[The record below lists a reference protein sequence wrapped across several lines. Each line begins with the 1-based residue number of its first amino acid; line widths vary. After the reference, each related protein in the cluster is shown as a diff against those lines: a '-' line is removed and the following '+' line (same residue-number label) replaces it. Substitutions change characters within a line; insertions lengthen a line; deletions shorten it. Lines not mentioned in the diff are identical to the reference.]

1 MLFLGALSAGAQHYD
16 RGYEAVPSS
25 PFVKKGTWVAGGSAR
40 YSQHINEG
48 YNFLVISDIDSKG
61 YSISVNPELLY
72 MVRDNRGVGLR
83 FSYDRDMLD
92 LSNAEL
98 SLSDISMSAKDCYG
112 ISHKYS
118 AHAVYRSYIPLGGSK
133 RIAMYADLLLG
144 GSFKQGKTFNASG
157 EYVRGTYEQAYALEL
172 AVDPGLVAFLS
183 ERLAAE
189 VNVGIFGISYRWNN
203 QTHNQV
209 LNGHT
214 DSASAGFMLNLLS
227 LGVGLSYYFL

>member
-40 YSQHINEG
+40 YSQHINED

-183 ERLAAE
+183 ERLAVE

>member
-40 YSQHINEG
+40 YSQHINED

-61 YSISVNPELLY
+61 YSISVNPKLLY

-118 AHAVYRSYIPLGGSK
+118 AHAVYRSYIPLGSSK

>member
-40 YSQHINEG
+40 YSQHINED

-61 YSISVNPELLY
+61 YSISVNPKLLY

-183 ERLAAE
+183 ERLAVE

>member
-25 PFVKKGTWVAGGSAR
+25 PFVKKGTWVAGGSAH
-40 YSQHINEG
+40 YSQHINED

-61 YSISVNPELLY
+61 YSISVNPKLLY

-118 AHAVYRSYIPLGGSK
+118 AYAVYRSYIPLGGSK

-183 ERLAAE
+183 ERLAVE